1 MGGLAGFIGTYIIGP
16 RVGLF
21 SQDENLAFILDDQLL
36 DEEGNDT
43 YMEKKAD
50 DSGDDK
56 NMDEFVTHVHER
68 QIKERAL

>member
-36 DEEGNDT
+36 DEEGNDYA

-50 DSGDDK
+50 ESGDEK
-56 NMDEFVTHVHER
+56 NIYE
-68 QIKERAL
+68 